1 VAKPLKILLFMILAP
16 VLLITVALIA
26 ILIFV
31 DPNDY
36 RDQIESAV
44 KENTGRELAIE
55 GDIALSVF
63 PWLGLELGRVSLGN
77 APGFGETPFAQVDG
91 VEVRAQLMPLL
102 NRELEVGTL
111 KLAGLRLNLQQNAK
125 GMNNW
130 TDLAGDERAKPKEQ
144 DERVEGG
151 EGRGLAVLAIG
162 GLEITDAQL
171 SFQDA
176 VSGARYQLSDFSL
189 TSGAIALGKP
199 TELDLRFRVEA
210 NQPELHA
217 NIGLQT
223 TLTLTESLRQVT
235 LADTRL
241 EIDGKGAALPVPE
254 LTLRLSSHIALD
266 LAADTLA
273 VSQLQL
279 KTLGMVIG
287 AEVKGSQLTKNP
299 QFAGNLR
306 LEPFNPR
313 NLILQLGQPIPEMAD
328 TAALGKL
335 SVDTAFTASTKRAA
349 LSDLKVLLDDT
360 ALTGKLSV
368 TDFARQSLRFDLNLD
383 IINLDRY
390 LPPPQEAPPT
400 AGAATVGTA
409 ELPMDLL
416 RSPDVAGTVRIEKL
430 IASNLRSEKV
440 KVGISAKGGRIKV
453 HPATAKLYGGSY
465 NGNIGLDARGK
476 EPIFS
481 FNESLTKVQIG
492 PLLKD
497 LMGDDKILGTA
508 NLQAKLTAK
517 GAGPDAIRRTLNG
530 TASFRFEDGMVN
542 GINVAQLLREVSAKL
557 KGEKLA
563 ESDEPNATDFA
574 ALSGSAKIKNG
585 VVTNDNFDARSP
597 LLRVQGAGN
606 ANLVKESMDYR
617 VRVAIVG
624 TLEGQGGEAL
634 QDLKGLTIPLRVHGT
649 FAEPRFRVE
658 LDKVLAAKNKA
669 KLDAKKAALKKRE
682 AQAKAKLDKKV
693 EDKKDDLKRK
703 LEEKLKKYKR

>member
-1 VAKPLKILLFMILAP
+1 
-16 VLLITVALIA
+16 
-26 ILIFV
+26 
-31 DPNDY
+31 
-36 RDQIESAV
+36 
-44 KENTGRELAIE
+44 
-55 GDIALSVF
+55 
-63 PWLGLELGRVSLGN
+63 
-77 APGFGETPFAQVDG
+77 
-91 VEVRAQLMPLL
+91 
-102 NRELEVGTL
+102 
-111 KLAGLRLNLQQNAK
+111 
-125 GMNNW
+125 
-130 TDLAGDERAKPKEQ
+130 
-144 DERVEGG
+144 
-151 EGRGLAVLAIG
+151 
-162 GLEITDAQL
+162 
-171 SFQDA
+171 
-176 VSGARYQLSDFSL
+176 
-189 TSGAIALGKP
+189 
-199 TELDLRFRVEA
+199 
-210 NQPELHA
+210 
-217 NIGLQT
+217 
-223 TLTLTESLRQVT
+223 
-235 LADTRL
+235 
-241 EIDGKGAALPVPE
+241 
-254 LTLRLSSHIALD
+254 
-266 LAADTLA
+266 
-273 VSQLQL
+273 
-279 KTLGMVIG
+279 
-287 AEVKGSQLTKNP
+287 
-299 QFAGNLR
+299 
-306 LEPFNPR
+306 
-313 NLILQLGQPIPEMAD
+313 
-328 TAALGKL
+328 
-335 SVDTAFTASTKRAA
+335 
-349 LSDLKVLLDDT
+349 
-360 ALTGKLSV
+360 
-368 TDFARQSLRFDLNLD
+368 
-383 IINLDRY
+383 
-390 LPPPQEAPPT
+390 
-400 AGAATVGTA
+400 
-409 ELPMDLL
+409 LL